1 MRRRW
6 TIWLHPTVQPTVYQ
20 RNRSRMGVCVNAP
33 LINISPSNPP
43 TPPPPTTTTLTPPQ
57 RGLSDGDGERMSLSG
72 WLSAA
77 GPGPGHIPALWAQVG
92 GLPLSVGL
100 KGLAWRRAAAQQQDV
115 PLRLSFWYKNTNLA
129 RLRQRLLTEQATES
143 VGWGVSNANV
153 FFFPIQTVF
162 HASVS
167 IRSVRVSEPYLNL
180 HPVSIS
186 LCHSRSLR
194 IWNNQGAVISL
205 TCCIVIGG
213 RRRLLILYFFFSSP
227 VW

>member
-143 VGWGVSNANV
+143 IGWGVSNANV
-153 FFFPIQTVF
+153 FFFF
-162 HASVS
+162 NSNS
-167 IRSVRVSEPYLNL
+167 IPCVGFYTFSPCERALSELAPRLYK
-180 HPVSIS
+180 S
-186 LCHSRSLR
+186 LSF
-194 IWNNQGAVISL
+194 SL
-205 TCCIVIGG
+205 TQN
-213 RRRLLILYFFFSSP
+213 LK
-227 VW
+227 